1 MTTFILV
8 RHGYTDWIEKEIL
21 HGISDRPLSEFGL
34 EQADATAK
42 FLHNTKIDRMYS
54 SPLIRAMQ
62 TAEKIGET
70 TGAKPEP
77 VADLREEN
85 YGWLEG
91 KRDWWPTVKD
101 RKSLIPFYIFTRVSI
116 STLTG
121 EPFWQFRQRVV
132 NAWRKIKEENSSGTI
147 AIVAHSGVLRTI
159 LTHEFGGTRFDTE
172 KYSLTA
178 CSVSR
183 IEVNGNSPHIIS
195 LNENSHLPGDN
206 HL

>member
-8 RHGYTDWIEKEIL
+8 RHGYTNWIEKEIL
-21 HGISDRPLSEFGL
+21 HGISDPPLSEFGL
-34 EQADATAK
+34 RQADATAAYLK
-42 FLHNTKIDRMYS
+42 GTKIDRIYS
-54 SPLIRAMQ
+54 SPLLRAMQ

-70 TGAKPEP
+70 TGVKPEP

-91 KRDWWPTVKD
+91 KRDWWSTFKG
-101 RKSLIPFYIFTRVSI
+101 RKSLIPFYIATRLSI
-116 STLTG
+116 SALTG

-132 NAWRKIKEENSSGTI
+132 NTWTKIKEENPSGTI

-159 LTHEFGGTRFDTE
+159 LTSEFGGTRSETD

-183 IEVNGNSPHIIS
+183 IEINGRGPQIIS

-206 HL
+206 RL